1 MAANVGDQRSTDWSS
16 QYTMVAGAGR
26 ENGLETPMHENP
38 EWEKARQALAS
49 ISKAG
54 AAGSSAKASSNGPVA
69 GAQYVSQAEALQQQ
83 QYYQW
88 YQQYNYAY
96 PYSYYYPM
104 SMYQSYG
111 SPSQYGMASSYGSA
125 TPQQPSAPQ
134 HQGTLNQPPVPG
146 MDESMSYQAPPQQL
160 PAAQP
165 PQPSNPPHGA
175 HALNSGPQ
183 PGTAPATQHSQAGPA
198 PGQAYGPHSYPE
210 AAKPKKGQQLWNR
223 MKPAPGTGG
232 LKFNIQKRP
241 FAVTS
246 QSFTSAS
253 EGQHSSFG
261 PQPNPEKAQNH
272 RGSLSGK
279 PDDWPQDMKEYVERC
294 FTACESEE
302 DKDRTEKL
310 LKEVLQARLQDG
322 SAYTID
328 WSREPLPG
336 LTREPVAESPKKKR
350 WEAPSSLHPP
360 RGAGSATRG
369 GGAQSQRG
377 TPGAGGAG
385 RARGSS
391 FAKFG
396 NRNVFMKDNSSS
408 SSTDSRSRSSSRS
421 PTRHFRRSDSHS
433 DSDSSYSGNEC
444 HPVGRRN
451 PPPKGRGGRGAHM
464 DRGRGRAQRGKRH
477 DLAPTKRSRKKMAAL
492 ECEDPER
499 ELKKQKRAARFQH
512 GHSRRLRLEPL
523 VLQMGS
529 LESSGADP
537 DWQELQIVGTCP
549 DITKHYLRL
558 TCAPDPSTVRP
569 VAVLKKSL
577 CMVKSHWK
585 EKQDYAFACEQM
597 KSIRQDLTVQGVR
610 TEFTVEVY
618 ETHARIALEKGDH
631 EEFNQCQTQ
640 LKSLYAENLPGN
652 VGEFTAYRILYYIFT
667 KNSGD
672 ITTELA
678 YLTRELKADP
688 CVAHALALRA
698 AWALGNYHRFF
709 RLYCHAPCMSGYLVD
724 KFADRE
730 RKAALKAMIKT
741 YVKLSFPRLSAL
753 PAPPP
758 PSSLSS
764 PPSRSWPSGLQLQSP
779 CVPWSPSLVSWSS
792 VPSRLSTL
800 SPPSDPPASL
810 HTAHPVLGPSL
821 PHCSGGH
828 SSSLCCSLSPA
839 QVTLVSSSFSSCSGL
854 LASCLEVSVRLSFA
868 ALLSLSSLLCRDKLE
883 RRACSWQ
890 LMVWSNGTGPHSH
903 LRSFETADN
912 V

>member
-16 QYTMVAGAGR
+16 QYSMVAGTGR
-26 ENGLETPMHENP
+26 ENGMETPMHENP

-54 AAGSSAKASSNGPVA
+54 AAGSSKASSSGPVA
-69 GAQYVSQAEALQQQ
+69 SAQYVSQAEASALQQQ

-111 SPSQYGMASSYGSA
+111 SPTQYGMAGSYGSA
-125 TPQQPSAPQ
+125 TAQQPSAPQ

-146 MDESMSYQAPPQQL
+146 MDESMTYQASPQQL

-165 PQPSNPPHGA
+165 PQPSNPQHGA
-175 HALNSGPQ
+175 HALSNGPQ
-183 PGTAPATQHSQAGPA
+183 PGTAPATQHSQAGP
-198 PGQAYGPHSYPE
+198 PTGQAYGPHTYSEP
-210 AAKPKKGQQLWNR
+210 AKPKKGQQLWTR

-246 QSFTSAS
+246 QSFGSST

-272 RGSLSGK
+272 SGPSARGNLSGK

-336 LTREPVAESPKKKR
+336 EPWACSLSCTTVAELPGLTREPVAESPKKKR

-360 RGAGSATRG
+360 RGAGSVTRG

-477 DLAPTKRSRKKMAAL
+477 DLAPNKRSRKKMAAL

-523 VLQMGS
+523 VLQMSS
-529 LESSGADP
+529 LESSGTDP

-741 YVKLSFPRLSAL
+741 YVALCSAAL
-753 PAPPP
+753 CCGPATPH
-758 PSSLSS
+758 PSMC
-764 PPSRSWPSGLQLQSP
+764 SWLG
-779 CVPWSPSLVSWSS
+779 SLVLLLHLSLLLLL
-792 VPSRLSTL
+792 LSTL
-800 SPPSDPPASL
+800 PLTPCFPPQSPSVPGPSDY
-810 HTAHPVLGPSL
+810 
-821 PHCSGGH
+821 H
-828 SSSLCCSLSPA
+828 S
-839 QVTLVSSSFSSCSGL
+839 
-854 LASCLEVSVRLSFA
+854 
-868 ALLSLSSLLCRDKLE
+868 
-883 RRACSWQ
+883 
-890 LMVWSNGTGPHSH
+890 
-903 LRSFETADN
+903 
-912 V
+912 

>member
-16 QYTMVAGAGR
+16 QYSMVAGAGR
-26 ENGLETPMHENP
+26 ESGMETPMHENP

-54 AAGSSAKASSNGPVA
+54 AAGSSAKASSSGPVSS
-69 GAQYVSQAEALQQQ
+69 AQYVSQAEASALQQQ

-88 YQQYNYAY
+88 YQQYNYTY
-96 PYSYYYPM
+96 PYSYYYPV

-125 TPQQPSAPQ
+125 APQQPSAPQ
-134 HQGTLNQPPVPG
+134 HQGTL
-146 MDESMSYQAPPQQL
+146 S
-160 PAAQP
+160 
-165 PQPSNPPHGA
+165 QPSVRSCPP
-175 HALNSGPQ
+175 
-183 PGTAPATQHSQAGPA
+183 
-198 PGQAYGPHSYPE
+198 
-210 AAKPKKGQQLWNR
+210 
-223 MKPAPGTGG
+223 
-232 LKFNIQKRP
+232 
-241 FAVTS
+241 
-246 QSFTSAS
+246 SA
-253 EGQHSSFG
+253 
-261 PQPNPEKAQNH
+261 

-322 SAYTID
+322 SASTID

-396 NRNVFMKDNSSS
+396 NRNVFMKDRSSS

-451 PPPKGRGGRGAHM
+451 PPPKGRGGRGAH
-464 DRGRGRAQRGKRH
+464 
-477 DLAPTKRSRKKMAAL
+477 RSRKKMAAL

-529 LESSGADP
+529 LESGGADP
-537 DWQELQIVGTCP
+537 DWHELQIVGTCP

-709 RLYCHAPCMSGYLVD
+709 RLYSHAPCMSGYLVD

-741 YVKLSFPRLSAL
+741 PLPTFGVPVAGLPLCGDAQQRRPR
-753 PAPPP
+753 P
-758 PSSLSS
+758 
-764 PPSRSWPSGLQLQSP
+764 WQ
-779 CVPWSPSLVSWSS
+779 PWSQ
-792 VPSRLSTL
+792 R
-800 SPPSDPPASL
+800 
-810 HTAHPVLGPSL
+810 
-821 PHCSGGH
+821 
-828 SSSLCCSLSPA
+828 
-839 QVTLVSSSFSSCSGL
+839 
-854 LASCLEVSVRLSFA
+854 
-868 ALLSLSSLLCRDKLE
+868 
-883 RRACSWQ
+883 
-890 LMVWSNGTGPHSH
+890 
-903 LRSFETADN
+903 
-912 V
+912 

>member
-16 QYTMVAGAGR
+16 QYSMVAGAGR
-26 ENGLETPMHENP
+26 ENGMETPMHENP

-54 AAGSSAKASSNGPVA
+54 PAGSSTKASSNGPVA
-69 GAQYVSQAEALQQQ
+69 SAQYVSQAEASALQQQ

-111 SPSQYGMASSYGSA
+111 SPSQYGVASSYGSA

-146 MDESMSYQAPPQQL
+146 MEESMSYQAPPQQL

-165 PQPSNPPHGA
+165 PQPSNTPHGA
-175 HALNSGPQ
+175 HTLNSGPQ

-198 PGQAYGPHSYPE
+198 SGQAYGPHTYSEP
-210 AAKPKKGQQLWNR
+210 AKPKKGQQLWNR

-246 QSFTSAS
+246 QSFSSAS
-253 EGQHSSFG
+253 EGQHGSFG

-310 LKEVLQARLQDG
+310 LKELLQARLQDG

-336 LTREPVAESPKKKR
+336 LVR
-350 WEAPSSLHPP
+350 
-360 RGAGSATRG
+360 
-369 GGAQSQRG
+369 
-377 TPGAGGAG
+377 AGGAAKG
-385 RARGSS
+385 GS
-391 FAKFG
+391 G
-396 NRNVFMKDNSSS
+396 C
-408 SSTDSRSRSSSRS
+408 RSGDPEAAS
-421 PTRHFRRSDSHS
+421 PAQRF
-433 DSDSSYSGNEC
+433 
-444 HPVGRRN
+444 GRRVIV
-451 PPPKGRGGRGAHM
+451 PLCSLLGSGSVADP
-464 DRGRGRAQRGKRH
+464 
-477 DLAPTKRSRKKMAAL
+477 APRVHA
-492 ECEDPER
+492 D
-499 ELKKQKRAARFQH
+499 
-512 GHSRRLRLEPL
+512 
-523 VLQMGS
+523 VGS
-529 LESSGADP
+529 WGSGA
-537 DWQELQIVGTCP
+537 GTLAESLIWIPCQ
-549 DITKHYLRL
+549 
-558 TCAPDPSTVRP
+558 
-569 VAVLKKSL
+569 VLKKSL

-652 VGEFTAYRILYYIFT
+652 VGEFTAYRVLYYIFT

-709 RLYCHAPCMSGYLVD
+709 RLYSHAPCMSGYLVD

-730 RKAALKAMIKT
+730 RRAALKAMIKT
-741 YVKLSFPRLSAL
+741 YVKLGSL
-753 PAPPP
+753 PA
-758 PSSLSS
+758 PSSLSGGAS
-764 PPSRSWPSGLQLQSP
+764 WALPSHPLSWVPPYR
-779 CVPWSPSLVSWSS
+779 
-792 VPSRLSTL
+792 
-800 SPPSDPPASL
+800 
-810 HTAHPVLGPSL
+810 
-821 PHCSGGH
+821 
-828 SSSLCCSLSPA
+828 
-839 QVTLVSSSFSSCSGL
+839 
-854 LASCLEVSVRLSFA
+854 
-868 ALLSLSSLLCRDKLE
+868 
-883 RRACSWQ
+883 
-890 LMVWSNGTGPHSH
+890 
-903 LRSFETADN
+903 
-912 V
+912 

>member
-1 MAANVGDQRSTDWSS
+1 MAANVGDQRGTDWSS
-16 QYTMVAGAGR
+16 QYSMVAGAGR
-26 ENGLETPMHENP
+26 ENGMETPMHENP

-49 ISKAG
+49 ISKSG
-54 AAGSSAKASSNGPVA
+54 AAGSSAKSSSNGPVA
-69 GAQYVSQAEALQQQ
+69 SAQYVSQAEASALQQQ

-96 PYSYYYPM
+96 PYGYYYPM
-104 SMYQSYG
+104 
-111 SPSQYGMASSYGSA
+111 
-125 TPQQPSAPQ
+125 
-134 HQGTLNQPPVPG
+134 PPVPG

-160 PAAQP
+160 PSAQP

-175 HALNSGPQ
+175 HTLNSGPQ

-198 PGQAYGPHSYPE
+198 TGQAYGPHGYAE
-210 AAKPKKGQQLWNR
+210 AAKPKKSQQLWNR

-241 FAVTS
+241 FAVTT
-246 QSFTSAS
+246 QSFGSSA
-253 EGQHSSFG
+253 EGQHGGFG

-272 RGSLSGK
+272 SGSSARGNLSGK

-336 LTREPVAESPKKKR
+336 LVLTREPVAESPKKKR

-360 RGAGSATRG
+360 RGVGSATRG
-369 GGAQSQRG
+369 GGAPSQRG
-377 TPGAGGAG
+377 TPPVGWCWS
-385 RARGSS
+385 ARGNS
-391 FAKFG
+391 FTKFG
-396 NRNVFMKDNSSS
+396 NRNV
-408 SSTDSRSRSSSRS
+408 
-421 PTRHFRRSDSHS
+421 PTRHFRRN
-433 DSDSSYSGNEC
+433 SYSGNEC

-451 PPPKGRGGRGAHM
+451 PPPKGRGCSRGHM
-464 DRGRGRAQRGKRH
+464 DRGEQGHAH
-477 DLAPTKRSRKKMAAL
+477 DLACHQAQFERKMAAL

-499 ELKKQKRAARFQH
+499 AGRRQKRAARFQH
-512 GHSRRLRLEPL
+512 GHSPPSQRPTLTGR
-523 VLQMGS
+523 S
-529 LESSGADP
+529 
-537 DWQELQIVGTCP
+537 LQIVGTCP
-549 DITKHYLRL
+549 MDITKHYLRL

-597 KSIRQDLTVQGVR
+597 KSIRQDLTVQGIR

-688 CVAHALALRA
+688 CVAHALALRT

-730 RKAALKAMIKT
+730 RKVALKAMIKT
-741 YVKLSFPRLSAL
+741 YVVPSSLLPLLFPSFSLAPPQTSSGRRPPPAPDPSPGPCSPIFLHSAL
-753 PAPPP
+753 PSPVPLAFLLGHLCVPGHSSPPP
-758 PSSLSS
+758 HCSQLTASGASFPPRLCISSSCSLLPGSPSSLLALGFLRTL
-764 PPSRSWPSGLQLQSP
+764 RS
-779 CVPWSPSLVSWSS
+779 
-792 VPSRLSTL
+792 
-800 SPPSDPPASL
+800 
-810 HTAHPVLGPSL
+810 
-821 PHCSGGH
+821 
-828 SSSLCCSLSPA
+828 
-839 QVTLVSSSFSSCSGL
+839 
-854 LASCLEVSVRLSFA
+854 
-868 ALLSLSSLLCRDKLE
+868 LLS
-883 RRACSWQ
+883 Q
-890 LMVWSNGTGPHSH
+890 LVAVLPP
-903 LRSFETADN
+903 
-912 V
+912 

>member
-1 MAANVGDQRSTDWSS
+1 
-16 QYTMVAGAGR
+16 MVAGAGR
-26 ENGLETPMHENP
+26 ESGMETPMHENP

-54 AAGSSAKASSNGPVA
+54 AAGSSAKASSSGPVA
-69 GAQYVSQAEALQQQ
+69 SAQYVSQAEASALQQQ

-96 PYSYYYPM
+96 PYSYYYPV

-125 TPQQPSAPQ
+125 APQQPSAAQ

-146 MDESMSYQAPPQQL
+146 MDEGLSYQAPPQQL

-165 PQPSNPPHGA
+165 PQPSNPPRGA
-175 HALNSGPQ
+175 HPLSSGPQ
-183 PGTAPATQHSQAGPA
+183 PGTAPATQHSQAGSA
-198 PGQAYGPHSYPE
+198 SGQAYGQHGYSEP
-210 AAKPKKGQQLWNR
+210 AKPKKGQQLWNR

-246 QSFTSAS
+246 QSFGSTT
-253 EGQHSSFG
+253 EGQHGSFG

-272 RGSLSGK
+272 RGNLSGK

-396 NRNVFMKDNSSS
+396 NRNVFMKDHSSS

-523 VLQMGS
+523 VLQMSS
-529 LESSGADP
+529 LESGGADP
-537 DWQELQIVGTCP
+537 DWHELQIVGTCP
-549 DITKHYLRL
+549 DVTKHYLRL

-709 RLYCHAPCMSGYLVD
+709 RLYSHAPCMSGYLVD

-741 YVKLSFPRLSAL
+741 YVKLSSPPGPLLCGLTAALLPPSAPLTPLVSLPRVLVFSPLLSSPHSAL
-753 PAPPP
+753 PSGPSTFQRTHCG
-758 PSSLSS
+758 PSSVVLS
-764 PPSRSWPSGLQLQSP
+764 L
-779 CVPWSPSLVSWSS
+779 
-792 VPSRLSTL
+792 
-800 SPPSDPPASL
+800 
-810 HTAHPVLGPSL
+810 TAPG
-821 PHCSGGH
+821 
-828 SSSLCCSLSPA
+828 SPA
-839 QVTLVSSSFSSCSGL
+839 PLPLFTFCSHHPGPHLVF
-854 LASCLEVSVRLSFA
+854 
-868 ALLSLSSLLCRDKLE
+868 SLLRAPLPPRPLPTFFSAPVAELLLCGDAQ
-883 RRACSWQ
+883 RRRPCPW
-890 LMVWSNGTGPHSH
+890 
-903 LRSFETADN
+903 
-912 V
+912 

>member
-16 QYTMVAGAGR
+16 QYSMVATAGR
-26 ENGLETPMHENP
+26 ENGMETPMHENP

-54 AAGSSAKASSNGPVA
+54 AASSSAKASSSGPVA
-69 GAQYVSQAEALQQQ
+69 SAQYVSQAEASALQQ

-88 YQQYNYAY
+88 YQHYSYAY
-96 PYSYYYPM
+96 PYSYYYPA

-111 SPSQYGMASSYGSA
+111 SPSQYSMAGSYGSA

-134 HQGTLNQPPVPG
+134 HQGTLNQAQVPG
-146 MDESMSYQAPPQQL
+146 LDESMSYQAPPPQL
-160 PAAQP
+160 PATQP
-165 PQPSNPPHGA
+165 PQPSKALHGA
-175 HALNSGPQ
+175 HSLNSGPQ
-183 PGTAPATQHSQAGPA
+183 PGTVPATQHSQVGPA
-198 PGQAYGPHSYPE
+198 IGQAYGPHTYTEP
-210 AAKPKKGQQLWNR
+210 AKPKKGQQLWNR

-246 QSFTSAS
+246 QNFASTS

-360 RGAGSATRG
+360 RGAGSTTRG

-444 HPVGRRN
+444 HAVGRRN

-477 DLAPTKRSRKKMAAL
+477 DLAPSKRSRKRAVVL
-492 ECEDPER
+492 ESEDPER
-499 ELKKQKRAARFQH
+499 ELKKQRRAARFQH
-512 GHSRRLRLEPL
+512 GHTRRLRLEPL

-529 LESSGADP
+529 LEGSGADP
-537 DWQELQIVGTCP
+537 DWQELQIVGTCT

-569 VAVLKKSL
+569 VTVLKRSL

-652 VGEFTAYRILYYIFT
+652 VGEFTAYRVLYYIFT

-741 YVKLSFPRLSAL
+741 YVRLS
-753 PAPPP
+753 PTP
-758 PSSLSS
+758 
-764 PPSRSWPSGLQLQSP
+764 
-779 CVPWSPSLVSWSS
+779 VPL
-792 VPSRLSTL
+792 
-800 SPPSDPPASL
+800 PASL
-810 HTAHPVLGPSL
+810 PSSTPGLAGLCLPIPAASVSLRPPVSSLFRTLSHCCQVPSL
-821 PHCSGGH
+821 LLCSSSSARGILDPSASSRSG
-828 SSSLCCSLSPA
+828 SWPPTPRALSSLCSSPA
-839 QVTLVSSSFSSCSGL
+839 TAPHSVQTRRDSPPLGSFL
-854 LASCLEVSVRLSFA
+854 
-868 ALLSLSSLLCRDKLE
+868 
-883 RRACSWQ
+883 
-890 LMVWSNGTGPHSH
+890 SNGARLCAH
-903 LRSFETADN
+903 LGSFEGT
-912 V
+912 

>member
-16 QYTMVAGAGR
+16 QYSMVAGTGR
-26 ENGLETPMHENP
+26 ENGMETPMHENP

-54 AAGSSAKASSNGPVA
+54 AAGSSSKASSNGPVA
-69 GAQYVSQAEALQQQ
+69 SAQYVSQAEASALQQQ

-88 YQQYNYAY
+88 YQQYSYAY

-111 SPSQYGMASSYGSA
+111 SPSQYGMAGSYGSA
-125 TPQQPSAPQ
+125 TAQQPAAAQ
-134 HQGTLNQPPVPG
+134 HQSSLNQPPVPG
-146 MDESMSYQAPPQQL
+146 MDDSMSYQAPPQQL

-165 PQPSNPPHGA
+165 SQPSNAPHGA
-175 HALNSGPQ
+175 HSLSSGPQ
-183 PGTAPATQHSQAGPA
+183 PGTAPATQHSQTGPA
-198 PGQAYGPHSYPE
+198 TGQAYGPHTYSEPT
-210 AAKPKKGQQLWNR
+210 KPKKGQQLWSR

-241 FAVTS
+241 FALTS
-246 QSFTSAS
+246 QNFSSTS
-253 EGQHSSFG
+253 EGQHSGFS
-261 PQPNPEKAQNH
+261 PQPNSEKAQNH

-336 LTREPVAESPKKKR
+336 LSRESVVESPKKKR

-360 RGAGSATRG
+360 RGAGTVTRG

-377 TPGAGGAG
+377 TPGAGGSG
-385 RARGSS
+385 RARGS

-396 NRNVFMKDNSSS
+396 NRNVFMKDHSSS

-421 PTRHFRRSDSHS
+421 PTRHFRRSDS

-444 HPVGRRN
+444 QPVGRRN

-477 DLAPTKRSRKKMAAL
+477 DLATTKRNRKRMAAL

-523 VLQMGS
+523 VLQVGS
-529 LESSGADP
+529 LDGSGADP
-537 DWQELQIVGTCP
+537 DWQELQIVGTCS
-549 DITKHYLRL
+549 DVTKHYLRL

-577 CMVKSHWK
+577 CMVKSQWK

-631 EEFNQCQTQ
+631 EEFNQCQAQ
-640 LKSLYAENLPGN
+640 LKSLYAESLPGN

-678 YLTRELKADP
+678 YLTRELKTDP
-688 CVAHALALRA
+688 SVAHALALRA

-709 RLYCHAPCMSGYLVD
+709 RLYGHAPCMSGYLID
-724 KFADRE
+724 KFVDRE
-730 RKAALKAMIKT
+730 RRAALKAMIKT
-741 YVKLSFPRLSAL
+741 YVQP
-753 PAPPP
+753 
-758 PSSLSS
+758 SS
-764 PPSRSWPSGLQLQSP
+764 PPSLHIW
-779 CVPWSPSLVSWSS
+779 SWSS
-792 VPSRLSTL
+792 SSHPSSVLSPLFSHLVPSPLLVLSCPL
-800 SPPSDPPASL
+800 RP
-810 HTAHPVLGPSL
+810 HTA
-821 PHCSGGH
+821 
-828 SSSLCCSLSPA
+828 
-839 QVTLVSSSFSSCSGL
+839 
-854 LASCLEVSVRLSFA
+854 
-868 ALLSLSSLLCRDKLE
+868 LLCP
-883 RRACSWQ
+883 
-890 LMVWSNGTGPHSH
+890 GPAVYPSPFSISH
-903 LRSFETADN
+903 LRAPPTPCCSSHHPGRAGLLRAPYLEGPRLASVALLTKFLL
-912 V
+912 